1 MTEMPANVV
10 ISYERFLECQAR
22 RRRGIIVPLPEP
34 HDHSPTTDTT
44 TSSASDEVL
53 AVQRPVRPAPRAG
66 G

>member
-22 RRRGIIVPLPEP
+22 RRRGIIVPQPEP

-44 TSSASDEVL
+44 TSSMDEVV
-53 AVQRPVRPAPRAG
+53 AVQRPVRPAPRTG